1 VVQHSVIIVAYT
13 KATIIF
19 PLMLYIYIY
28 IYTQLFMP
36 VQLLFHALIPARS
49 LENKVGP
56 EPESRCSTGLKMA
69 ALFFPE
75 ISVTVTS

>member
-1 VVQHSVIIVAYT
+1 
-13 KATIIF
+13 
-19 PLMLYIYIY
+19 
-28 IYTQLFMP
+28 MP